1 MQVELLVLN
10 GIVFSA
16 LGIGLVIRLRRKPSG
31 PEELGALYTRVSYA
45 LSRRFPDLPRGFTLR
60 EGLVRAHPSSP
71 GINWASLEKELGSYE
86 AFRFGRGNEPSGPAN
101 ETLKLLK
108 VLGGS

>member
-1 MQVELLVLN
+1 MQAELLVLN

-16 LGIGLVIRLRRKPSG
+16 LGIGIAIRLRRKPSG
-31 PEELGALYTRVSYA
+31 PEGLGALYKRVSYA
-45 LSRRFPDLPRGFTLR
+45 MSRRFPDLPRGFTLR
-60 EGLVRAHPSSP
+60 EGLARAKPSSP
-71 GINWASLEKELGSYE
+71 GINWTSLELELGYYE
-86 AFRFGRGNEPSGPAN
+86 AFRFGGGNEPSSPAS